1 MRRSSGSFNTQ
12 VQTPQVLEEETA
24 RRRALPWPPRALAG
38 LPTAT
43 HGGGTIMASFRRR
56 VN

>member
-1 MRRSSGSFNTQ
+1 MRRSSGAFHTQ

-24 RRRALPWPPRALAG
+24 RHRALPWPPRALAG

-43 HGGGTIMASFRRR
+43 HGGGTVMASFCRQG
-56 VN
+56 N